1 MVWYSWW
8 CFDGRGMT
16 GEVVSVMAGRLSGE
30 KKLKR
35 EKWE

>member
-1 MVWYSWW
+1 
-8 CFDGRGMT
+8 MT